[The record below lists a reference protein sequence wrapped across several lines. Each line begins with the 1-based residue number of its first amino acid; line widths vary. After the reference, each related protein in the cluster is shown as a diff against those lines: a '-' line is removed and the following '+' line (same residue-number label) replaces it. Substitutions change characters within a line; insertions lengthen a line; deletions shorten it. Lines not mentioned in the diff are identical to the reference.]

1 MFFSLF
7 APSIVGATSK
17 QGLQEYMIDSNTTNT
32 DKITDDLR
40 AAFNEKEYVSFLIK
54 FKKKANVKDAI
65 NKAKTKAEKEG
76 LSSRKAEHLRNSA
89 ILSGLKT
96 VAFEEQQNVNEYLQN
111 AVEDGQA
118 TDVQS
123 FYIVNGMAVTATEE
137 VAEKVATY
145 DEVDYVTKE
154 ETRQL
159 IEPEVEEKGVIADD
173 NIEWNVDRVGAPSAW
188 EEGYDGSGAVV
199 ASIDS

>member
-1 MFFSLF
+1 WRRNLSLGVKKKRQIQLISILASVFMFFSIL

-76 LSSRKAEHLRNSA
+76 LSSRKAEHLRNS
-89 ILSGLKT
+89 
-96 VAFEEQQNVNEYLQN
+96 
-111 AVEDGQA
+111 
-118 TDVQS
+118 
-123 FYIVNGMAVTATEE
+123 
-137 VAEKVATY
+137 
-145 DEVDYVTKE
+145 
-154 ETRQL
+154 
-159 IEPEVEEKGVIADD
+159 
-173 NIEWNVDRVGAPSAW
+173 
-188 EEGYDGSGAVV
+188 
-199 ASIDS
+199 